1 MSINDKL
8 SQVFDVES
16 ITVVD
21 DRNTQIIEVNGDVIP
36 KQDNAFEHDYNTTR
50 NNLHTLL
57 QQGQDAL
64 NAALEVAKQSEHP
77 RAFEV
82 VGNLMKHISDINHQ
96 LLDLHKKKQ
105 VFENPKG
112 GEPKEVAAGVTNN
125 SIFVGNTTELSKM
138 LDDLRK
144 GK

>member
-1 MSINDKL
+1 MSIDDKL
-8 SQVFDVES
+8 SEVFDVEP
-16 ITVVD
+16 IRVD
-21 DRNTQIIEVNGDVIP
+21 ESNTQVITADGHVIP
-36 KQDNAFEHDYNTTR
+36 PQDNAFEHDYNTTR

-112 GEPKEVAAGVTNN
+112 APTEEQKQVTNN
-125 SIFVGNTTELSKM
+125 SIFVGSTTELSRM